1 MLHYTL
7 LNTIMKVR
15 KEKVKIM
22 RFVDLIDAKAHGE
35 TLTTA
40 QIQEMVQGYVNDEI
54 PDYQM
59 SSMLMAILQQGMTSK
74 ETADLTMSMMHS
86 GDVVDLSDIPGIKL
100 DKHSTGGVG
109 DTTTLIVAP
118 LVASCGG
125 VVAKM
130 SGRGLGHTGG
140 TLDKLESIPGTSIEQ
155 SMDDFKRIVKE
166 NGVAVIGQ
174 TGNLVPADKKMYA
187 LRDVTAT
194 VSSIPLIAS
203 SIMSKKLAS
212 GTDAIVLDVKT
223 GTGAF
228 MHTSEDAI
236 KLAKAMVAIGTHVGK
251 KVRAIVTDMNQPL
264 GMKIGNA
271 LEVQEAVEVLSGQ
284 VNENDPLFE
293 VCMVL
298 GSHLLMMANIAS
310 NEQEA
315 IRMLKEKL
323 YDGSGLKKLQNMIAL
338 QGGDASYLT
347 VENMKKLV
355 AVKQHIDVTS
365 QSDGYVTKMN
375 AQMIGTAAQMLG
387 AGRAKKT
394 DVIDPAVGMVM
405 KVRCGDSIRNGDVI
419 CTLYVNDDTHVN
431 EVIDI
436 MHQAVTIQPTK
447 GHINPMIYKV
457 ITEKD
462 I

>member
-1 MLHYTL
+1 
-7 LNTIMKVR
+7 
-15 KEKVKIM
+15 M
-22 RFVDLIDAKAHGE
+22 RFVDLIDKKAHGE
-35 TLTTA
+35 LLTTEE
-40 QIQEMVQGYVNDEI
+40 IQEMVDGFVKGEI

-59 SSMLMAILQQGMTSK
+59 SSMMMAILQRGMNAK

-86 GDVVDLSDIPGIKL
+86 GDVVDLSDLPGIKL

-118 LVASCGG
+118 LVAACGG
-125 VVAKM
+125 TVAKM

-155 SMDDFKRIVKE
+155 SLGDFKKIVRE
-166 NGVAVIGQ
+166 NGLSVIGQ

-194 VSSIPLIAS
+194 VGSVPLIAS

-212 GTDAIVLDVKT
+212 GSDAIVLDVKT

-228 MHTSEDAI
+228 MHTKEDAFE
-236 KLAKAMVAIGTHVGK
+236 LAKTMVSIGTHVGR
-251 KVRAIVTDMNQPL
+251 KVRALVTDMNQPL

-284 VNENDPLFE
+284 VDESDPLFE
-293 VCMVL
+293 VCMLLGENMLVL
-298 GSHLLMMANIAS
+298 GNLAEDESTA
-310 NEQEA
+310 
-315 IRMLKEKL
+315 RKMLIEKIK
-323 YDGSGLKKLQNMIAL
+323 DGSGLKKLQNMITL

-355 AVKQHIDVTS
+355 AVKQHIDVIS
-365 QSDGYVTKMN
+365 ESDGYITKMD
-375 AQMIGTAAQMLG
+375 AQKIGNAAQMLG
-387 AGRAKKT
+387 AGRAKKE

-405 KVRCGDSIRNGDVI
+405 KVRCGASVHKGDVL
-419 CTLYVNDDTHVN
+419 CTLYVNDDKNVS
-431 EVIDI
+431 EVKQM
-436 MHQAVTIQPTK
+436 MHEAITIEKEPK
-447 GHINPMIYKV
+447 EINPMIYGIV
-457 ITEKD
+457 TEKT

>member
-1 MLHYTL
+1 
-7 LNTIMKVR
+7 
-15 KEKVKIM
+15 M
-22 RFVDLIDAKAHGE
+22 RFVDVIDKKAHGE
-35 TLTTA
+35 ALTSEE
-40 QIQEMVQGYVNDEI
+40 IQEMVDGFVKGDI

-59 SSMLMAILQQGMTSK
+59 SSMMMAILQRGMNAK
-74 ETADLTMSMMHS
+74 ETADLTMCMMHS
-86 GDVVDLSDIPGIKL
+86 GDVVDLSDLPGIKL

-118 LVASCGG
+118 LVAACGG
-125 VVAKM
+125 TVAKM

-155 SMDDFKRIVKE
+155 SLEDFKKIVRE
-166 NGVAVIGQ
+166 NGLAVIGQ

-194 VSSIPLIAS
+194 VGSVPLIAS

-212 GTDAIVLDVKT
+212 GSDAIVLDVKT

-228 MHTSEDAI
+228 MHTKEDAFE
-236 KLAKAMVAIGTHVGK
+236 LAKTMVSIGTHVGR
-251 KVRAIVTDMNQPL
+251 KVRALVTDMNQPL

-284 VNENDPLFE
+284 VDESDPLFE
-293 VCMVL
+293 VCMLLGENMLVL
-298 GSHLLMMANIAS
+298 GNLAEDETTA
-310 NEQEA
+310 
-315 IRMLKEKL
+315 RKMLIEKIK
-323 YDGSGLKKLQNMIAL
+323 DGSGLQKLQNMIAL

-365 QSDGYVTKMN
+365 EMDGYITKMD
-375 AQMIGTAAQMLG
+375 AQKIGNAAQMLG
-387 AGRAKKT
+387 AGRAKKE
-394 DVIDPAVGMVM
+394 DIIDPAVGMVM
-405 KVRCGDSIRNGDVI
+405 KVRCGAAVHKGDVL
-419 CTLYVNDDTHVN
+419 CTLYVNDDTNVS
-431 EVIDI
+431 EVIKM
-436 MHQAVTIQPTK
+436 MHEAIFIEKEQK
-447 GHINPMIYKV
+447 EINPMIYGIV
-457 ITEKD
+457 TEKS